1 MDSKEL
7 RKVLNKSADTLKALI
22 KQMEM
27 THPPLKDLLKAE
39 IDAYCASMDAFR
51 RCIDTLQSFSTDLHN
66 DIPDEQLMSKKLE
79 EDAKAA
85 IFSGS
90 LSEQTIAF
98 ENLKQFCQMM
108 EQLNS
113 VQENVIIICDEYCEL
128 FLNAIDRD
136 YKKWENL
143 AGELAKVSAKFTVG
157 LVLMISEASHI
168 LNTAKEVADI
178 VREYGN
184 SVPNYAETDKQ
195 LQIIDK
201 HTKILKV
208 TTDFFEW
215 IEKQIPLRSDS

>member
-1 MDSKEL
+1 
-7 RKVLNKSADTLKALI
+7 
-22 KQMEM
+22 
-27 THPPLKDLLKAE
+27 
-39 IDAYCASMDAFR
+39 
-51 RCIDTLQSFSTDLHN
+51 
-66 DIPDEQLMSKKLE
+66 MSKKLE

-157 LVLMISEASHI
+157 LVPMISEASHI

-215 IEKQIPLRSDS
+215 TEKQIPLRSDS